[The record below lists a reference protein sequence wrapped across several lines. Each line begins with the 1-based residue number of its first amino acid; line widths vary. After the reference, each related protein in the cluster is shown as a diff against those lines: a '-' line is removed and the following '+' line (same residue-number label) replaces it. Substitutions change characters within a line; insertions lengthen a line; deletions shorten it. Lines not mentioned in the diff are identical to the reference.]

1 MKKQLIK
8 QALLIT
14 APTLLAYFPL
24 GVIYGVLFTHAD
36 YPWYIAPL
44 MSATIYAGAVQF
56 VALSMMIEQASLI
69 AILMATVFIAMRNS
83 FYGLSVIER
92 FKPAPL
98 LKRFFL
104 IFGLVDAT
112 YAIFSVKPQQ
122 EDDIDFCFYIT
133 LFPYLS
139 WVIGTFL
146 GAYFANW
153 MPDIKGLDF
162 ILTSFFAILVIEYYL
177 LNKKIDA
184 ILIPIILAF
193 GSYWLIPQ
201 YYLLLAILGSAL
213 YLYVKLRVSQ

>member
-1 MKKQLIK
+1 MDKLNDEAMKKQLLK

-14 APTLLAYFPL
+14 TPTLLAYFPL

-56 VALSMMIEQASLI
+56 VALSMMIEHASLI

-104 IFGLVDAT
+104 VNAKGQKL
-112 YAIFSVKPQQ
+112 
-122 EDDIDFCFYIT
+122 
-133 LFPYLS
+133 LS
-139 WVIGTFL
+139 S
-146 GAYFANW
+146 
-153 MPDIKGLDF
+153 P
-162 ILTSFFAILVIEYYL
+162 
-177 LNKKIDA
+177 
-184 ILIPIILAF
+184 
-193 GSYWLIPQ
+193 
-201 YYLLLAILGSAL
+201 
-213 YLYVKLRVSQ
+213 